1 MYRCDGYIDE
11 CISISCY
18 EIDKDIGKVS
28 CNSLDE
34 EIRISCSIVCSINDS
49 SYLRVNSNIIWLTSE
64 MLDSA
69 DFNIISNTSWIIN

>member
-1 MYRCDGYIDE
+1 MYRCGGFIDE

-34 EIRISCSIVCSINDS
+34 EIRISCSIVCSVNDS
-49 SYLRVNSNIIWLTSE
+49 SFLRVNPNIIWLTSD
-64 MLDSA
+64 MLGSA
-69 DFNIISNTSWIIN
+69 NFNIISNISWAIN